1 MTRSFETRSFDLFGR
16 HFTGTTWGDG
26 VPAAEGDLGGAVG
39 GGGWV
44 LHLDGARLAG
54 KQRDVVV
61 GVVGGQDA
69 LLVAGVEQ
77 GEFILQA
84 DDRGGIGELDGQ
96 LHRVCRRWLKWRM
109 P

>member
-1 MTRSFETRSFDLFGR
+1 MTTSFDSFGVTSLAR
-16 HFTGTTWGDG
+16 PGDG

-77 GEFILQA
+77 GEFVLQA
-84 DDRGGIGELDGQ
+84 
-96 LHRVCRRWLKWRM
+96 RRPMRDW
-109 P
+109 